1 MDTFSS
7 LFSTSYDDMDE
18 TSSLFAAE
26 DVKLGLWVVLSKK
39 LSELWIR

>member
-26 DVKLGLWVVLSKK
+26 DEKSGLSFFTFNKLVY
-39 LSELWIR
+39 